1 MSTQKPPEEGQSD
14 NEPENWPAPDPE
26 ELRLLEE
33 HLDQLEKEGVLIN
46 GDGIRGSLR
55 HGDAETIDTAG
66 HESVEESEELR
77 QLFKQLAEL
86 RAKGIISGGEGPR
99 DSLKPVAHIP
109 GALERFLKC
118 RG

>member
-1 MSTQKPPEEGQSD
+1 MSEQQPPAAGQDNSNEEEWS
-14 NEPENWPAPDPE
+14 EPDAE

-33 HLDQLEKEGVLIN
+33 HLDHLEKEGVLAK
-46 GDGIRGSLR
+46 GDGIRGNLR
-55 HGDAETIDTAG
+55 HGAAEAIGTAG
-66 HESVEESEELR
+66 SESVEESEELR
-77 QLFKQLAEL
+77 LLFKQLDEL